1 MKAQVACSP
10 TWSNIVLWTVSQ
22 VAQKKEKENAKMN
35 TNIFVL
41 PKFDLLKIIGAWAR
55 IILFQALK
63 FIFEVVPT
71 ISTNKFYCYKISK
84 LGSNPTYTKRNLL
97 AFWLNSLFMLNTL
110 EHIYQKL

>member
-41 PKFDLLKIIGAWAR
+41 PKFDLLKIIEAWAR

-63 FIFEVVPT
+63 FIFEVVPI
-71 ISTNKFYCYKISK
+71 ISTSQFYCYKISK
-84 LGSNPTYTKRNLL
+84 LGSNPTYTKR
-97 AFWLNSLFMLNTL
+97 
-110 EHIYQKL
+110 KLIGILT

>member
-10 TWSNIVLWTVSQ
+10 TWSNIVPSTVSQ
-22 VAQKKEKENAKMN
+22 LAQKKENENAKMN

-63 FIFEVVPT
+63 FIFEVVPI
-71 ISTNKFYCYKISK
+71 ISTIKFCCYKISK
-84 LGSNPTYTKRNLL
+84 LGSNPTYTTRELIGIL
-97 AFWLNSLFMLNTL
+97 T
-110 EHIYQKL
+110 